1 MAVMYRV
8 VPVTHGRRTKTRT
21 RAAGAKTKRTTS
33 GHWDFHDIATWGPE
47 KHEKGA
53 AIPESGTADQ
63 YETGGWR
70 SERPVRDREKCN
82 DCMICYFA
90 CPDSSIRVE
99 NGKMVDID
107 LKHCKGCGLCAAV
120 CPRDAIEMVN
130 EIEAR
135 KEEK

>member
-1 MAVMYRV
+1 MSDKAR
-8 VPVTHGRRTKTRT
+8 PK
-21 RAAGAKTKRTTS
+21 AAAAKARSRKPGAKTKAAAS
-33 GHWDFHDIATWGPE
+33 GKKKWDFKDIATWGPE

-53 AIPESGTADQ
+53 TIPESGTADQ

-82 DCMICYFA
+82 DCMICFFA
-90 CPDSSIRVE
+90 CPDSSIKVE

-130 EIEAR
+130 EIKAR
-135 KEEK
+135 KEEEE